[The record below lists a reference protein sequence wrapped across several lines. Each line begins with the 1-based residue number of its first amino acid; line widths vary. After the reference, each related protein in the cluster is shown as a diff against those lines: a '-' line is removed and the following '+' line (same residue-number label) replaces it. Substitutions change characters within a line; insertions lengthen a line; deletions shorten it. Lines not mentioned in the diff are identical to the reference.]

1 MDPCRSC
8 ERACRCGSAEHP
20 RRPSWSSYPA
30 QRDAPLGA
38 TISEGE
44 VSITDPCHP
53 LFGRSFKL
61 VGIACV
67 PGHIRQCQVELFPGV
82 YGRIPVAATNLSTVR
97 RPKPTVLTLPGLE
110 ELVACFLALPVVRR
124 TCHATD
130 RKPKRVGSSIQRSAS
145 RRDRRSPSH
154 PHGGGGK

>member
-1 MDPCRSC
+1 MGPCQPS
-8 ERACRCGSAEHP
+8 ALVSHCGPVARQGLRQSL
-20 RRPSWSSYPA
+20 SYPA

-110 ELVACFLALPVVRR
+110 ELVACFQALSVA
-124 TCHATD
+124 H
-130 RKPKRVGSSIQRSAS
+130 I
-145 RRDRRSPSH
+145 
-154 PHGGGGK
+154 GGGTGGATMICIPRSTATIRHIWATL